1 MINQSIQTV
10 DIIHRIK
17 MMEHFIIVKIDG
29 GQVTDDTN
37 HCYGLAFVLLAY
49 SCSLKA
55 GIEQAKEW
63 IRETF
68 DLIEKYFWLEDKAKR
83 IAEVMTKCHEE
94 LNNQIW
100 KYFVDHQYGTWF
112 RLLKQNNEKSPVGK
126 TDYHTMGACYDV
138 LNVI

>member
-17 MMEHFIIVKIDG
+17 MM
-29 GQVTDDTN
+29 
-37 HCYGLAFVLLAY
+37 
-49 SCSLKA
+49 
-55 GIEQAKEW
+55 EQAKEW

-100 KYFVDHQYGTWF
+100 KYFVDHQSIWN
-112 RLLKQNNEKSPVGK
+112 LV
-126 TDYHTMGACYDV
+126 
-138 LNVI
+138 